1 MTFRHLSI
9 FLTVYKEKSMTLA
22 SKKLYMTQPS
32 VTQAIHELEEFYGVR
47 LFDRIGKRIKLN
59 DESHKLMPIAENII
73 KTFEESKTLM
83 KGIEVYELKLG
94 FSATIGT
101 YLIDDFLKSMEVM
114 SKIKVNIIIENTA
127 SNEEKILNGSLNFAV
142 VEGKTHSAYIKTEPL
157 TSDEL
162 GFIISSKRDRTLFKT
177 IEDLNDIDFIT
188 REEGSGTKETLDLIF
203 SQKNINVNVVA
214 TVNSIEAIKNLVIND
229 FGISVV
235 PKVTIEKEINE
246 GSLQYFKIEE
256 LKLNRTFRL
265 IYHKDK
271 IMNKAQNEVIN
282 LLKECISHK
291 K

>member
-127 SNEEKILNGSLNFAV
+127 SIEEKILNGSLNFAV

>member
-101 YLIDDFLKSMEVM
+101 YLIDDFLKSMEVI

-127 SNEEKILNGSLNFAV
+127 SIEEKILNGSLNFAV

-157 TSDEL
+157 ASDEL

>member
-101 YLIDDFLKSMEVM
+101 YLIDDFLKSMEVI

-127 SNEEKILNGSLNFAV
+127 SIEEKILNGSLNFAV